1 MPRKYHESSPSRPQ
15 NSENTYLR
23 APDHELCP
31 HESISYLSHL
41 EQLTACFSDTSI
53 RSFAGATS
61 GVASSVIICPLDV
74 VKTKLQ
80 GRGGLQLWT
89 LDSVSTRR
97 SFRERGLIGTGRAI
111 WNQGG
116 LAGMYQ
122 GLGPTMLA
130 NLPRGAI
137 YFTVYHKV
145 NDSLKERYGQQ
156 RMWASSS
163 VSAVAGG
170 TCSILL
176 TNPLWVIKTRL
187 MSQSPSIKKAPREY
201 KSAIDVAR
209 KMYCREGVAS
219 FYLGLTPALLGVTH
233 LAVQFPL
240 YEQFKRCLTGSGL
253 GNWHEDQGWLQVL
266 GILTASSASKA
277 CATAVTYPH
286 EVIRTRLQTQRK
298 IYPVVLVAS
307 AMQSNNGGPS
317 VRGSGSRKGKG
328 CNGGTSREKF
338 PHLYRGIISTLARI
352 LREEGWRAL
361 YSGMGTS
368 LLGAIPASATTMLV
382 YEIVVRLIKKSRTTG
397 NRKLQLQGTIE

>member
-145 NDSLKERYGQQ
+145 NDSLKERYGK
-156 RMWASSS
+156 SS
-163 VSAVAGG
+163 
-170 TCSILL
+170 
-176 TNPLWVIKTRL
+176 PLCTLSKQLRV
-187 MSQSPSIKKAPREY
+187 
-201 KSAIDVAR
+201 V
-209 KMYCREGVAS
+209 
-219 FYLGLTPALLGVTH
+219 LTPGQRATTYV
-233 LAVQFPL
+233 
-240 YEQFKRCLTGSGL
+240 
-253 GNWHEDQGWLQVL
+253 
-266 GILTASSASKA
+266 GILKRVRSCWRYLFYIIDESIVGYQDQTHVSKS
-277 CATAVTYPH
+277 
-286 EVIRTRLQTQRK
+286 
-298 IYPVVLVAS
+298 IYKK
-307 AMQSNNGGPS
+307 GP
-317 VRGSGSRKGKG
+317 
-328 CNGGTSREKF
+328 E
-338 PHLYRGIISTLARI
+338 RI
-352 LREEGWRAL
+352 
-361 YSGMGTS
+361 
-368 LLGAIPASATTMLV
+368 
-382 YEIVVRLIKKSRTTG
+382 
-397 NRKLQLQGTIE
+397 

>member
-15 NSENTYLR
+15 NSENTHLR
-23 APDHELCP
+23 TLDHELCP

-111 WNQGG
+111 WHQGG
-116 LAGMYQ
+116 LAGMATTYVGILKRVRSCWRYLFYIIDESIVGYQ
-122 GLGPTMLA
+122 DQT
-130 NLPRGAI
+130 
-137 YFTVYHKV
+137 H
-145 NDSLKERYGQQ
+145 
-156 RMWASSS
+156 
-163 VSAVAGG
+163 VS
-170 TCSILL
+170 
-176 TNPLWVIKTRL
+176 K
-187 MSQSPSIKKAPREY
+187 
-201 KSAIDVAR
+201 
-209 KMYCREGVAS
+209 CRSED
-219 FYLGLTPALLGVTH
+219 
-233 LAVQFPL
+233 
-240 YEQFKRCLTGSGL
+240 RCLTGSGL

-277 CATAVTYPH
+277 CATVVTYPH

-298 IYPVVLVAS
+298 IYPIVL
-307 AMQSNNGGPS
+307 
-317 VRGSGSRKGKG
+317 G

-338 PHLYRGIISTLARI
+338 PHLYRGIISTLGRI

-397 NRKLQLQGTIE
+397 NRKLQLQDTIE